1 MSYTRLTDII
11 EYQHKNF
18 PKADALA
25 RKENG
30 VWKKYSTQDIID
42 MSNRVSRA
50 LVAFGIKPDDKVALI
65 STGNRPEWNFC
76 DLGMLQ
82 IGAVN
87 VPVYPTISESDYEF
101 IFNDAEVKL
110 VFVSDEGLMKKIQ
123 NIKSKVPSLQAI
135 YSFEDTSGTHWNEFL
150 KLGDDTK
157 LQARVDE
164 LKNGV
169 KPEQL
174 ATIIYTSGTT
184 GTPKGVMLSHNNI
197 VSNVKAVVKLLPVDH
212 SKTVLSFLPLCHI
225 FERMVIYTYFA
236 AGCSVYYA
244 ESMET
249 IADNLKE
256 VQPHFFT
263 SVPRLLEKVY
273 DKIVNKGLELTGLK
287 RTLFFWALDLGLKF
301 DEKGENGLFYNLQLA
316 IARKLIFSK
325 WKEALG
331 GRIEGIVTGAAA
343 LQSRLEKVFT
353 AGGIEV
359 RQGYGQTETS
369 PVVTVGKIEKGEYI
383 LGTVG
388 QVIDGVEVRLDHRE
402 GMKEGEGEILVK
414 GPNVMMGYYR
424 RPDLTAETIKD
435 GWIHTGD
442 VGRFVEWRG
451 KKFLKITDRVKELF
465 KTSGGKY
472 VAPSVIENKMKES
485 PLVEQIMVV
494 GENEKFVGALII
506 PSFDNLKDWAAKH
519 NIAYREKEDLI
530 HNEQVL
536 REYERQIEEYNQLF
550 GKVEQVKKFKL
561 LPTEWT
567 IDGGE
572 LTPTMKV
579 KRKVVFE
586 KYKHAVQEIYN
597 N

>member
-1 MSYTRLTDII
+1 
-11 EYQHKNF
+11 
-18 PKADALA
+18 
-25 RKENG
+25 
-30 VWKKYSTQDIID
+30 
-42 MSNRVSRA
+42 
-50 LVAFGIKPDDKVALI
+50 
-65 STGNRPEWNFC
+65 
-76 DLGMLQ
+76 
-82 IGAVN
+82 
-87 VPVYPTISESDYEF
+87 
-101 IFNDAEVKL
+101 
-110 VFVSDEGLMKKIQ
+110 
-123 NIKSKVPSLQAI
+123 
-135 YSFEDTSGTHWNEFL
+135 
-150 KLGDDTK
+150 
-157 LQARVDE
+157 
-164 LKNGV
+164 
-169 KPEQL
+169 
-174 ATIIYTSGTT
+174 
-184 GTPKGVMLSHNNI
+184 
-197 VSNVKAVVKLLPVDH
+197 
-212 SKTVLSFLPLCHI
+212 
-225 FERMVIYTYFA
+225 
-236 AGCSVYYA
+236 
-244 ESMET
+244 
-249 IADNLKE
+249 
-256 VQPHFFT
+256 
-263 SVPRLLEKVY
+263 
-273 DKIVNKGLELTGLK
+273 
-287 RTLFFWALDLGLKF
+287 
-301 DEKGENGLFYNLQLA
+301 
-316 IARKLIFSK
+316 
-325 WKEALG
+325 
-331 GRIEGIVTGAAA
+331 
-343 LQSRLEKVFT
+343 
-353 AGGIEV
+353 
-359 RQGYGQTETS
+359 
-369 PVVTVGKIEKGEYI
+369 VGKIEKGEYI